1 MPAGCN
7 KNGIRK
13 VAINNGC
20 YQQFLETIKVINSNN
35 FGRLLKSNHS
45 NIKKQPM
52 KQLLIF
58 AMLFS
63 FSCCSHAQDTRNN
76 PGSNHGNRF
85 EQLGT
90 ILPTP
95 NEYRTASGAPGP
107 KYWQQR
113 CDYDIVCELDEPN
126 RKLNG
131 KETITYFNN
140 SPDMLTYLWLQL
152 DENEHSS
159 KNNSGY
165 QTGNALPKSITEND
179 ITRMSG
185 KTDKEYGDNILKLT
199 DAVGKPLSYT
209 INKTMLRI
217 ELPVTLK
224 PGQQFI
230 FKVEWNYFI
239 SDRMKYGGRGGYEY
253 FPGDGND
260 LYTMT
265 QWYPRLCVYSDF
277 QGWQNHQ
284 FVGSGE
290 FALTFGNFK
299 VAMTVPADHVV
310 MATGEGQNYQQILS
324 PAEFARWQKAQTAT
338 DVTEIVTLAEATA
351 KEKQHATKQKTWIFK
366 AEMVRDFAWGS
377 SRKFIWDAMPIKVE
391 GKKVMCMSAYGKEA
405 YNLYRRFSTKAVAH
419 TIKSYSK
426 FTIPYP
432 YPVAQSLEAANGME
446 YPMICFN
453 YGRCEKDGSYSE
465 GTKNGMLGVVIHE
478 VGHNF
483 FPMIINSDERQW
495 SWMDEGLNSFVEYL
509 TEELWD
515 NKFPVGKGPAYKIVD
530 YMKLPKDQLEPIMT
544 NSENIIQFGPN
555 AYSKP
560 STGLNMMRE
569 TLMGRDLFDYAFK
582 EYARRWAFKH
592 PTPADLFRTMEDA
605 SGEDLDWFWR
615 GWFYNTDPCD
625 IALDTVKWANLTLE
639 GGNIKSG
646 AANLKQTPS
655 KPLLNSFED
664 VSKIRNREDSKI
676 VFATDADTSLRDFY
690 WRYDRGLA
698 KVDTASVDIPMP
710 TASIDTFTDA
720 EKTNLAGEK
729 NMYELTF
736 SNKGGLV
743 MPIIIEWTYKDGT
756 KEIDR
761 IPVQIWR
768 KNENKVTKVFLKNK
782 EVASIKL
789 DPMRET
795 ADINEKNNVWP
806 AVETASKFQL
816 FKARSGNGRGGA
828 TGNVNPMQREIK

>member
-1 MPAGCN
+1 
-7 KNGIRK
+7 
-13 VAINNGC
+13 
-20 YQQFLETIKVINSNN
+20 
-35 FGRLLKSNHS
+35 
-45 NIKKQPM
+45 M
-52 KQLLIF
+52 KQL
-58 AMLFS
+58 FS
-63 FSCCSHAQDTRNN
+63 FVVLLSFTVCIHAQDIRNN

-113 CDYDIVCELDEPN
+113 CDYDIVCQLDEPN

-140 SPDMLTYLWLQL
+140 SPDVLTYIWLQL

-165 QTGNALPKSITEND
+165 QTGGSMPKTVNEND
-179 ITRMSG
+179 LTRLSG
-185 KTDKEYGDNILKLT
+185 KTDKEYGDNILKIT
-199 DAVGKPLSYT
+199 DALGKPLNYT
-209 INKTMLRI
+209 INKTMMRV
-217 ELPVTLK
+217 ELPTALK
-224 PGQQFI
+224 AGQQFI
-230 FKVEWNYFI
+230 FKVEWNYYI
-239 SDRMKYGGRGGYEY
+239 SDRMKYGGRGGYEN

-260 LYTMT
+260 LFTMT

-299 VAMTVPADHVV
+299 VAISVPSDHVV
-310 MATGEGQNYQQILS
+310 MATGQGQNYQQILS
-324 PAEFARWQKAQTAT
+324 PAEWARWQKAQTAT

-351 KEKQHATKQKTWIFK
+351 KEKQKSTKQKTWIFK

-405 YNLYRRFSTKAVAH
+405 YNLYRKFSTKAVAH
-419 TIKSYSK
+419 TIKTYSK

-453 YGRCEKDGSYSE
+453 YGRTEKDGTYSE

-495 SWMDEGLNSFVEYL
+495 TWMDEGLNSFVEYL

-560 STGLNMMRE
+560 STGLNILRE

-625 IALDTVKWANLTLE
+625 ISLDTVKWANLTLE
-639 GGNIKSG
+639 GRNVPNTAKTM
-646 AANLKQTPS
+646 KQTPA
-655 KPLLNSFED
+655 KPLLNSFDD
-664 VSKIRNREDSKI
+664 VSKIRNRQDSKI

-690 WRYDRGLA
+690 WRYDRDLVKIDA
-698 KVDTASVDIPMP
+698 ATTEVSIPE
-710 TASIDTFTDA
+710 AAIDTFTND
-720 EKTNLAGEK
+720 EKTALAGNK

-743 MPIIIEWTYKDGT
+743 MPIIIEWTYKDGS
-756 KEIDR
+756 KEVER

-768 KNENKVTKVFLKNK
+768 KNENKVVKAFLKDK

-789 DPMRET
+789 DPLRET
-795 ADINEKNNVWP
+795 ADINESNNVWP

-816 FKARSGNGRGGA
+816 FKSRGGRGRGGA
-828 TGNVNPMQREIK
+828 TGSVNPMQREIK